1 MDTAVLP
8 KIDKQLAGLRRGPG
22 NPKWKKGVPSPN
34 PKGRSP
40 KPFCM
45 SDALRELQ
53 VGNPPDVIAKWKK
66 KGELT
71 GAQRSAVA
79 MQHEIEKG
87 NVQAFNQVAD
97 RVEGKVTDHTDVTSK
112 GESLNHTTIEVTS
125 DKAKEATELILSGK
139 IEQCVN

>member
-8 KIDKQLAGLRRGPG
+8 KIDKQSNLKRG
-22 NPKWKKGVPSPN
+22 NPAWKKGMPSPN
-34 PKGRSP
+34 PNGRSP

-53 VGNPPDVIAKWKK
+53 VGNPDEVYAKWKK
-66 KGELT
+66 KGLT
-71 GAQRSAVA
+71 GAQMSAYA
-79 MQHEIEKG
+79 MCKEIIKG

-112 GESLNHTTIEVTS
+112 GESLNHTTIEVIS
-125 DKAKEATELILSGK
+125 EKAKEATEIILSGK
-139 IEQCVN
+139 IEQAVN